1 VEHAASPLQVL
12 TDIPARTSRLTGDR
26 EWRYW
31 PIAEE
36 PGGIFS
42 RSAGTML
49 LAWPEGFS
57 RAIGSAGE
65 LEWHPHHE
73 EVFILTG
80 TTDFRTVRL

>member
-1 VEHAASPLQVL
+1 
-12 TDIPARTSRLTGDR
+12 
-26 EWRYW
+26 
-31 PIAEE
+31 
-36 PGGIFS
+36 
-42 RSAGTML
+42 ML

-80 TTDFRTVRL
+80 TTEFRMVRL